1 MCEHAEPSNVLEL
14 GVTRQTRQN
23 SNGSADTPTCADI
36 DSSGGGGL
44 EWPPATRDD
53 DAGTLPVPDQGD
65 AGPETLAGDGEGLQ
79 VSLSEVRLHEI
90 SLAAAGILPNE
101 QAVSPI
107 WKGVRPGVDEEEWRV
122 RWDRLSMGRGP
133 VPKVGSG
140 EDLATTSMRAGARSA
155 GQRGRWMPP
164 ARRYTDNSSA
174 IVSPS
179 PRYSRN
185 PKSNAKVT

>member
-1 MCEHAEPSNVLEL
+1 MSSNSTKRVTFTL
-14 GVTRQTRQN
+14 TRQPRQN

-36 DSSGGGGL
+36 SSGVGGL
-44 EWPPATRDD
+44 EGPPTTRDG

-65 AGPETLAGDGEGLQ
+65 AGPETLAGDGGGLSPTSLSE
-79 VSLSEVRLHEI
+79 VSLSEVRLHAI
-90 SLAAAGILPNE
+90 SLAAADISPNE

-107 WKGVRPGVDEEEWRV
+107 RRGGRPGVDEEEWRV

-140 EDLATTSMRAGARSA
+140 EDLAATSMRAGARSA

-174 IVSPS
+174 IV
-179 PRYSRN
+179 
-185 PKSNAKVT
+185 